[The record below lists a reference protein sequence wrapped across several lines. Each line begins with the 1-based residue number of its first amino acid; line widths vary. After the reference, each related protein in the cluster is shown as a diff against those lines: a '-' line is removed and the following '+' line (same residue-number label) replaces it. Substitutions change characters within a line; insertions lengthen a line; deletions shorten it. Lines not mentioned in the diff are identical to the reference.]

1 MASPNLAAC
10 LSPFPQLMISY
21 NGFAFSFASWV
32 KTNQYPSQ
40 IFKTISIKLLGLFL
54 FSLWVISLLDQYSV
68 ISFMFLL
75 VSQIWAAVSPFPSW
89 IVTRG
94 GRRSARPGPLTLC
107 QESLKVG
114 LGLSLGCRR
123 GICDILRTRFQGTSP
138 QSQVI
143 SQARYW
149 PPLSGVSITSVAEK
163 PI

>member
-1 MASPNLAAC
+1 MADLYPCVNELGKSRLVVASPNLAAC

-32 KTNQYPSQ
+32 KTNQYPSL
-40 IFKTISIKLLGLFL
+40 IFKTVSIKLLGLFL
-54 FSLWVISLLDQYSV
+54 FSLWVNSLLDQYSA

-75 VSQIWAAVSPFPSW
+75 VSQTWAAVSPFPSW

-107 QESLKVG
+107 QESLKVS

-123 GICDILRTRFQGTSP
+123 GGASVTSSGPVSRTPHLR
-138 QSQVI
+138 
-143 SQARYW
+143 ARSS
-149 PPLSGVSITSVAEK
+149 L
-163 PI
+163 